1 MGDEELAK
9 LVATASA
16 LTESEGETDT
26 ETEAPEGERV
36 PAVGSDSISE
46 ASSNAPVKVRIH
58 LYYGS
63 CTHLDAR
70 FKKKKQ
76 QLGG

>member
-9 LVATASA
+9 LVAMASA
-16 LTESEGETDT
+16 FTESEGETDT

-58 LYYGS
+58 L
-63 CTHLDAR
+63 
-70 FKKKKQ
+70 
-76 QLGG
+76 